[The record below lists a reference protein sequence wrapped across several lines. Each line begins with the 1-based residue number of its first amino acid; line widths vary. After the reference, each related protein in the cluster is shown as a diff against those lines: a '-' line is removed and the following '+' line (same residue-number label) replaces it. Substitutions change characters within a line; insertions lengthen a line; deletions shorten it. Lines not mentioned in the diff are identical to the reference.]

1 MSGAMSFDDMTRFF
15 GIIIVRVR
23 NMKPLLRLFIIFLI
37 FSPLF
42 SHANQ
47 TQIDIS
53 TILMRSTF
61 KIQDKKSLGT
71 VFIMGEPSE
80 TLQGKLYYVL
90 ISAAHVLEGF
100 GSDVAIIH
108 LRKQEGENFMK
119 LPFPLQ
125 LRKDGKPFYGL
136 DTLMWMLRL

>member
-1 MSGAMSFDDMTRFF
+1 
-15 GIIIVRVR
+15 
-23 NMKPLLRLFIIFLI
+23 MKPLLRLFIIFLI
-37 FSPLF
+37 FSPWF

-100 GSDVAIIH
+100 ESDVAIIH
-108 LRKQEGENFMK
+108 LRKQEGENFRVK
-119 LPFPLQ
+119 I
-125 LRKDGKPFYGL
+125 GV
-136 DTLMWMLRL
+136 TS